1 MRITTTKYNALAP
14 LARCLLL
21 ITALKT
27 KSGHQSTFI
36 SVISQIDRRLPSG
49 ISLGRARL
57 AEIKKEFIHLKKEGW
72 IEYTGRG
79 LEAKLNPEI
88 DDFKLLKM
96 AHLVEP
102 IFFER
107 IAEMIRSNYQAY
119 TWGYYRHD
127 TNSDDY
133 FIRDFKIAVV
143 TDDLIAYNRAMQNLD
158 TKLRHYEIPSLV
170 KMYQDF
176 EEKLNDFSEEGYF
189 QYIGKQILE
198 VRLSEILFISLVDL
212 TEVEHIFPTV
222 ESTLEELFKDS
233 DKLIFQKLFDNYTT
247 LLLCRGAFSKCW
259 TLCEKYQSYQLID
272 LFKGLQMLFQGQY
285 EVADQHFLKGY
296 SAYQKVGNRSLRHYP
311 EVQPN
316 IFYFLSRARQLGRHF
331 GILEN
336 GIKHYADKGYSTVTI
351 NMELVDVIYKFAN
364 NKLSSA
370 KQAYELIGVISPMDS
385 LLMGWLGFWL
395 EMTPSKEILS
405 VVKKTYTLA
414 KNNGFQWMEMETAS
428 ILAQF
433 QRNSRTNYEEIAKN
447 LATKLGAVSLLEL
460 MPKVEKW
467 ERTLMGLEG
476 VLKVTDGKEEAT
488 QIQKSQNMVIL
499 LDLDGKKPELEIKL
513 QTIAK
518 KGGWTSG
525 RKAKITDL
533 QLYGKQYGTNEELR
547 IIESMSYYQ
556 TDGKEESFSDFYY
569 NSDYLFKN
577 LIGATNIFH
586 LKNPKIQLEIVE
598 EAPRVVIEELASH
611 FNVQANHLPYKDG
624 VNFFKISPTTYK
636 LVDYTNRQ
644 FQMLSFFSGEKV
656 VFPKSV
662 SHRLVDVVEELKKV
676 VKVDSLLE
684 KDVSD
689 LKLVEG
695 DTTPHVHLLP
705 IGQAFQ
711 MEIFAKPYETSIQYF
726 HPGEGRQMLLDSID
740 GENCRIERDLKNESK
755 QAKAVI
761 KFLKPPKKTKVSDFI
776 WALDDPEDCLKVLSA
791 LHPLRQEAKVV
802 VEWPKG
808 EKFKLLGALN
818 SSQLE
823 LRISKGKDYWFSL
836 DGEVRVNE
844 HLVFSLQKLL
854 ELAGNSHKGYIEIS
868 DGQFLSLTKKFQKQ
882 LATAKGVLQ
891 KNKKNELE
899 FHNLAGLAM
908 EDLFAEASAVEMDD
922 LWKEQQQKLTKAKK
936 IRPKVS
942 KQFKADLRPY
952 QGDGFKW
959 MMQLAEWGVGGCLAD
974 DMGLG
979 KTIQGLAVLV
989 SRQAKGPALV
999 VAPAS
1004 VCRNWLRETEKFA
1017 PSLNPILLGLTNRED
1032 TIKSLHKKDLLIV
1045 TYGLLHTQI
1054 DNLKEVNFSTIILDE
1069 AQAIK
1074 NYDTKRFKAATQ
1086 LQGAFKLATT
1096 GTPVENHL
1104 GELWSLFQFINPG
1117 LLGTKKQFANRFGV
1131 PIKNGEKGPL
1141 EQLKTLVQ
1149 PFILRRRKSQVLKD
1163 LPAKTEIIYNVEM
1176 PDDERAFY
1184 EAARRNAVQKL
1195 ESELDEQKGGAQH
1208 LMILAEI
1215 TRMRRACCHPS
1226 LVDAKTTLPGAK
1238 LEAFKEI
1245 MHDLRE
1251 NGHRALVFSQFVGYL
1266 KIVEN
1271 WIQKE
1276 EIPYQYLDGSTPL
1289 KKREIAV
1296 NDFQKGEGDLFL
1308 ISLKAGGVGLNLTA
1322 ADYVIILDPWWNP
1335 AVEDQAADRAHRIGQ
1350 QKPVTV
1356 YRLVIENTIEE
1367 KIVQLHSQKRDLAD
1381 SLLQGTEYS
1390 TKITAKDLLKIL
1402 KNER

>member
-1 MRITTTKYNALAP
+1 MQPTTTKYKSLSP
-14 LARCLLL
+14 LARCLLI
-21 ITALKT
+21 ITTLKT
-27 KSGHQSTFI
+27 KHGNQGRFFSLLN
-36 SVISQIDRRLPSG
+36 QIDKRLPQDRKFEG
-49 ISLGRARL
+49 IKAPYVR
-57 AEIKKEFIHLKKEGW
+57 KELIHLEKEGW
-72 IEYTGRG
+72 ITYVSKGIEGQ
-79 LEAKLNPEI
+79 LNPAI
-88 DDFKLLKM
+88 DDFKVLKM
-96 AHLVEP
+96 AHSIEP
-102 IFFER
+102 IFFVNVSEY
-107 IAEMIRSNYQAY
+107 IRVNYMAMQ
-119 TWGYYRHD
+119 WGYHNYAGNTD
-127 TNSDDY
+127 EY
-133 FIRDFKIAVV
+133 FIRDLKVAVV
-143 TDDLIAYNRAMQNLD
+143 IDSLSAYNQAMLSYQSKIRYN
-158 TKLRHYEIPSLV
+158 ENMPLV
-170 KMYQDF
+170 KVFNAF

-189 QYIGKQILE
+189 QYLGENILQTRVSQIL
-198 VRLSEILFISLVDL
+198 STSLLNL
-212 TEVEHIFPTV
+212 TEFEGVFPVV
-222 ESTLEELFKDS
+222 ESTLETLFNEKD
-233 DKLIFQKLFDNYTT
+233 KVKFTQLFDNYAMI
-247 LLLCRGAFSKCW
+247 LLCRGAFSEFW
-259 TLCEKYQSYQLID
+259 ALCEKFQNYYLTE
-272 LFKGLQMLFQGQY
+272 LFKGLQLLFQGQY
-285 EVADQHFLKGY
+285 LTADTAFQKGY
-296 SAYQKVGNRSLRHYP
+296 AAYQNKGGRGLVNYP
-311 EVQPN
+311 AVNPN
-316 IFYFLSRARQLGRHF
+316 IFYFLSRARYLGRHF
-331 GILEN
+331 AIMEN
-336 GIKHYADKGYSTVTI
+336 GKKHYRNKYYAAVTI
-351 NMELVDVIYKFAN
+351 NE
-364 NKLSSA
+364 
-370 KQAYELIGVISPMDS
+370 ELIEAIFEFASNKIFAAQQLYKAIEISTPLDG
-385 LLMGWLGFWL
+385 LLMGWLGYWL
-395 EMTPSKEILS
+395 DVPPGVDIISS
-405 VVKKTYTLA
+405 VKKTYILA
-414 KNNGFQWMEMETAS
+414 KNNGFKWMEMEAAAV
-428 ILAQF
+428 LAQF
-433 QRNSRTNYEEIAKN
+433 PKNSRTNYEEIAAN
-447 LATKLGAVSLLEL
+447 LSMTLGTVSLLHL
-460 MPKVEKW
+460 MPTMEKW
-467 ERTLMGLEG
+467 ERTLLGLEG
-476 VLKVTDGKEEAT
+476 VLKVDEEGDAAKIHKT
-488 QIQKSQNMVIL
+488 QNLVIL
-499 LDLDGKKPELEIKL
+499 LDLDAKKPKMEMKI

-525 RKAKITDL
+525 RKAKMFDL
-533 QLYGKQYGTNEELR
+533 QQYGKQYGTTEEQRMISGL
-547 IIESMSYYQ
+547 SFY
-556 TDGKEESFSDFYY
+556 EEADKKDNFSDFYY
-569 NSDYLFKN
+569 NNNYFFKN
-577 LIGATNIFH
+577 LIGSSNLFYA
-586 LKNPKIQLEIVE
+586 KNPKIQLEIIE
-598 EAPRVVIEELASH
+598 EEPKVIVEELADY
-611 FNVQANHLPYKDG
+611 FNVQANHLPYKEG

-636 LVDYTNRQ
+636 LINFSVLQ

-656 VFPKSV
+656 IFPKSV
-662 SHRLVDVVEELKKV
+662 SHRLVEVVEELKKV

-695 DTTPHVHLLP
+695 NTTPHVHLLP
-705 IGQAFQ
+705 VGQAFQ
-711 MEIFAKPYETSIQYF
+711 MEIFAKPYETSPQYF
-726 HPGEGRQMLLDSID
+726 PPGEGRQMLLDTID
-740 GENCRIERDLKNESK
+740 GENCRIERDLSTEEKR
-755 QAKAVI
+755 AKAVI
-761 KFLKPPKKTKVSDFI
+761 KFLKPPKKARVSDFI
-776 WALDDPEDCLKVLSA
+776 WDLEDPEDCLKVLSA
-791 LHPLRQEAKVV
+791 LHPLREEEKVV

-808 EKFKLLGALN
+808 EKFKLLGDLN

-836 DGEVRVNE
+836 DGEIRVNE

-854 ELAGNSHKGYIEIS
+854 ELSENSHKGYIEIS

-891 KNKKNELE
+891 NNKNKELE
-899 FHNLAGLAM
+899 FHNLAGMAM
-908 EDLFAEASAVEMDD
+908 EDLFAEASSVEMDD
-922 LWKEQQQKLTKAKK
+922 LWKEQQEKLTKAKK

-942 KQFKADLRPY
+942 KQFKAELRLY
-952 QGDGFKW
+952 QEEGFKW

-979 KTIQGLAVLV
+979 KTIQALAVLV

-1017 PSLNPILLGLTNRED
+1017 PSLNPILLGLTNREE
-1032 TIKSLHKKDLLIV
+1032 TIKNLRKKDLLIV

-1054 DNLKEVNFSTIILDE
+1054 EVLKAVNFSTIILDE

-1117 LLGTKKQFANRFGV
+1117 LLGTKKQFANRFGI
-1131 PIKNGEKGPL
+1131 PIKNGEKEPL

-1184 EAARRNAVQKL
+1184 EATRRNALQKL
-1195 ESELDEQKGGAQH
+1195 ESGLEEQKAGTQH

-1226 LVDAKTTLPGAK
+1226 LVDPKTTLPGAK

-1245 MHDLRE
+1245 MHDLRA

-1276 EIPYQYLDGSTPL
+1276 AIPYQYLDGSTPL

-1296 NDFQKGEGDLFL
+1296 NNFQKGEGDLFL

-1367 KIVQLHSQKRDLAD
+1367 KIVELHSQKRDLAD
-1381 SLLQGTEYS
+1381 SLLQGTESS
-1390 TKITAKDLLKIL
+1390 TKVTAKDLLKIL